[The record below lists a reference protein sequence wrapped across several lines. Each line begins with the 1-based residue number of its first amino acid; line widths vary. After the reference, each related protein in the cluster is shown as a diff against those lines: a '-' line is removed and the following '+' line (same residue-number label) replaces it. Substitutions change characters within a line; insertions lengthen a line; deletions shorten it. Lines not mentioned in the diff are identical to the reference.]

1 MAITGGR
8 QCGSVRYAMHVARVE
23 KPHVCHCRMC
33 QKATGGLFAALAGC
47 SRVDLEWTRGEPALF
62 ASSNLAKRGFC
73 RDCGTPLTFA
83 YDTPEARI
91 YVTIGSMDDPELAG
105 IEIQYGLEAKVSWVE
120 FCDDVPGEVT
130 GESPAAQE
138 FLAGIVSNQG

>member
-1 MAITGGR
+1 
-8 QCGSVRYAMHVARVE
+8 MHVARVE

-47 SRVDLEWTRGEPALF
+47 SRVDLEWTRWEPALF

>member
-1 MAITGGR
+1 MTITGGC
-8 QCGSVRYAMHVARVE
+8 QCGAVRYAMHVARAE

-47 SRVDLEWTRGEPALF
+47 SRANLEWTRAKPALF

-91 YVTIGSMDDPELAG
+91 YVTVGSMDDPELAG

-138 FLAGIVSNQG
+138 FLAGMVSNQG